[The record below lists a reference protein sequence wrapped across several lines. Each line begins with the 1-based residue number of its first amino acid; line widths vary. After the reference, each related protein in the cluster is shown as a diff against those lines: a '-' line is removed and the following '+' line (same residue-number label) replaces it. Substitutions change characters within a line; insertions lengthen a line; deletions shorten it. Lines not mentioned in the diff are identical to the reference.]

1 MTFIKKLSVFTSVL
15 ALSAVPLAPATAQ
28 QPAEPQPLTPAETV
42 NPVLSPETA
51 TLTFEK
57 PSVTTSPAPIVY
69 ADPAPV
75 PITKPAAP
83 QTIQA
88 PVQTQ
93 AAAPATNFVKTPAPS
108 APAAPVASS
117 GKGAII
123 ASAALAQLGIAQ
135 DCTALASNALSAAGI
150 NFHGWPADYLSLGT
164 VVSGAE
170 AQPGDLIYYASA
182 GAGVPHIA
190 VYIGNGQAV
199 HGGFDGSTKVF
210 TAYQGSG
217 PVFIRV

>member
-1 MTFIKKLSVFTSVL
+1 MRLTKKLSAITSVL
-15 ALSAVPLAPATAQ
+15 ALGTISLSPAQALPKTEPTTTDAIPASAPIQSPLAS
-28 QPAEPQPLTPAETV
+28 
-42 NPVLSPETA
+42 LSY
-51 TLTFEK
+51 EK
-57 PSVTTSPAPIVY
+57 PEVTTAPAPI
-69 ADPAPV
+69 APTPEPV
-75 PITKPAAP
+75 VVQEASAP
-83 QTIQA
+83 EA
-88 PVQTQ
+88 PVQIQ
-93 AAAPATNFVKTPAPS
+93 AAAQPPILANSATTPAPT

-135 DCTALASNALSAAGI
+135 DCTALVSNALSAAGI

-170 AQPGDLIYYASA
+170 AQPGDLIYYAVA

-199 HGGFDGSTKVF
+199 HGGFNGSTVVF
-210 TAYQGSG
+210 SAYQGSG